1 MGQDTAWQSIEST
14 GSWKTSLLEW
24 KGSCSSAALGIS
36 QLLSTLE
43 HPEER
48 LLHQEAQNNRT
59 LAQTPQETVAGI
71 RILTSAVG
79 MRIRADAG

>member
-1 MGQDTAWQSIEST
+1 MGQDAAWQSIASA

-24 KGSCSSAALGIS
+24 QGGCSSGALGVS

-48 LLHQEAQNNRT
+48 LLHQEAQKNRT
-59 LAQTPQETVAGI
+59 FAEIPLESAAEI
-71 RILTSAVG
+71 RIPMSPAGTWV
-79 MRIRADAG
+79 RADAG

>member
-1 MGQDTAWQSIEST
+1 MGQDTAWQSMDSA

-24 KGSCSSAALGIS
+24 QGGGSSAALGAS

-48 LLHQEAQNNRT
+48 LLHQETHNNRT
-59 LAQTPQETVAGI
+59 FVEGTHQDPDDPCG
-71 RILTSAVG
+71 AV
-79 MRIRADAG
+79 DPS